1 MIKVQE
7 EDFSLTDEITFLK
20 KRCTN
25 IGALSTFIGI
35 VRDKREDE
43 KLVSMTLEHYPGMTE
58 KMLDKIN
65 TEALNRW
72 DLLDTTII
80 HRYGKLLPANAP
92 TGLVGSA
99 LDPAGNDPE
108 THSIMSEWKFDTA
121 SVMRLQLNH
130 ETPQAEMAD
139 NQIILQYIMYLGSGG
154 HDGHDH

>member
-20 KRCTN
+20 RCN

-58 KMLDKIN
+58 KMLNKIN
-65 TEALNRW
+65 TEALSRW

-80 HRYGKLLPANAP
+80 HRYGKLLP
-92 TGLVGSA
+92 GEQIVLV
-99 LDPAGNDPE
+99 
-108 THSIMSEWKFDTA
+108 ITA
-121 SVMRLQLNH
+121 SKHRK
-130 ETPQAEMAD
+130 EAIESCSF
-139 NQIILQYIMYLGSGG
+139 YY
-154 HDGHDH
+154 

>member
-20 KRCTN
+20 KRCNN

-65 TEALNRW
+65 NEALSRW
-72 DLLDTTII
+72 KLLDTTII
-80 HRYGKLLPANAP
+80 HRYGKLSVNEKIVLVCCFSQHRKNSFEACEFIMDYLKKDAP
-92 TGLVGSA
+92 F
-99 LDPAGNDPE
+99 
-108 THSIMSEWKFDTA
+108 WKNEFYYRDDDWLEN
-121 SVMRLQLNH
+121 SN
-130 ETPQAEMAD
+130 
-139 NQIILQYIMYLGSGG
+139 
-154 HDGHDH
+154 